1 MQSYKRLTLFLFT
14 LSTFLFS
21 PITLAYV
28 KYTYTSDSLNWKNSY
43 FNGYDTGYPLGEKEL
58 VKFDFSFEVDES
70 LLSKTSST
78 MFMIKDAELVPVLED
93 GDWWKQPTYDSKVRG
108 RVEINPDKTI
118 KYWYVLFDVNV
129 YDLSYDEEFNTL
141 AQHKMTVNSFGG
153 ANTCNCDLLQD
164 RTNVI
169 TRRGPGWVKAFH
181 GENRYGNRSSFDN
194 WTITHYVPEANGL
207 ALAAIGLLGLVAIRR
222 QKSK

>member
-28 KYTYTSDSLNWKNSY
+28 KYTYTSDSLNWKNTYYGGHDYHIEPS
-43 FNGYDTGYPLGEKEL
+43 GRD
-58 VKFDFSFEVDES
+58 VKFEFSFEIDES
-70 LLSKTSST
+70 ILSTSSST
-78 MFMIKDAELVPVLED
+78 TLMLSDATLTPIMIPANV
-93 GDWWKQPTYDSKVRG
+93 WPTYEYHSKVRG

-118 KYWYVLFDVNV
+118 KYWYILFDVNV
-129 YDLSYDEEFNTL
+129 ETVEFGDAYNKLTNRI
-141 AQHKMTVNSFGG
+141 MTVNSFGG
-153 ANTCNCDLLQD
+153 SNTCNCDLTQD
-164 RTNVI
+164 RFNTVI
-169 TRRGPGWVKAFH
+169 QRKNDWAIANQM
-181 GENRYGNRSSFDN
+181 EYRYGNRSSFDN